1 MDPIRPSLVEAPLLV
16 ERPPPPRPEFARAP
30 PRRPL
35 ALRTAREGLVPQHR
49 RPANHCSWPDL
60 NHILI
65 AYRIH
70 AVSVTWDMFRRDKI
84 SGILEGTS
92 LHRTYFKIPF

>member
-65 AYRIH
+65 KGTKFQGYFQKEH
-70 AVSVTWDMFRRDKI
+70 HF
-84 SGILEGTS
+84 EGTS